1 MVSLSLLLAQEKLA
15 EIRREAQ
22 RQHLLKLAKTPHP
35 EPQVPAGLRLLIE
48 LKRNKQEALSDLSKL
63 LSKLHTH
70 PHWQAFCK
78 INLEASHYLHAAQQV
93 HASEL
98 HNVSSHDREL
108 KRSIQVICNQRI
120 VLARLWC
127 ELNALQPQD
136 LDTPNQDH
144 LSMY

>member
-22 RQHLLKLAKTPHP
+22 RQHLIKLANTPHP
-35 EPQVPAGLRLLIE
+35 EPQVPAGLRLLID
-48 LKRNKQEALSDLSKL
+48 LKRNKQEALNDLSKL
-63 LSKLHTH
+63 LNKLHTH
-70 PHWQAFCK
+70 PYWQVFCK
-78 INLEASHYLHAAQQV
+78 INLEASHHVNAAQQV
-93 HASEL
+93 HIHEQRQ
-98 HNVSSHDREL
+98 VSSHDREL
-108 KRSIQVICNQRI
+108 EQSIQVICNHRI

-144 LSMY
+144 LSAY